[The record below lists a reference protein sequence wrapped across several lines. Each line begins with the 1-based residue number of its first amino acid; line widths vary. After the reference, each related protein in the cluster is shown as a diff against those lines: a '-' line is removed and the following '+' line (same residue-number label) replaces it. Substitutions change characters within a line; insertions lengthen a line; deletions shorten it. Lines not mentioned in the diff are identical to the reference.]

1 MCVVSSGLVVSKGK
15 PRRSMKVKST
25 IGVPSSFMKQT
36 VSDTHCCSRDTYY
49 MLMMN
54 VGPVA
59 ANSCGLLRH
68 LDKSEEMR
76 VSLHLPAC
84 ELKTVFF
91 LPAVVL
97 VGGEELVEL

>member
-25 IGVPSSFMKQT
+25 IGVPFLT
-36 VSDTHCCSRDTYY
+36 LIAVHVIRIY
-49 MLMMN
+49 MLMTN
-54 VGPVA
+54 VGPACV
-59 ANSCGLLRH
+59 LLRH
-68 LDKSEEMR
+68 LDKSGEMR
-76 VSLHLPAC
+76 VALRLPAG

-97 VGGEELVEL
+97 VGGEELMEL